1 MSAATAAAPLPQPPR
16 VVPAA
21 MGVSHHHNPGPPSP
35 SKEVRRALARSP
47 SVLFHVETE
56 MLRLLRRVCVTVSSM
71 LWVLLR
77 IASWCALTAEF
88 VRCACAFLETRVLL
102 PSKRC

>member
-1 MSAATAAAPLPQPPR
+1 MYGKKAERRSSREEMSAATAAAPLPQPPR

-47 SVLFHVETE
+47 SVLFHVETD
-56 MLRLLRRVCVTVSSM
+56 VAFVASS
-71 LWVLLR
+71 LCHCKLNAVGV
-77 IASWCALTAEF
+77 ATYS
-88 VRCACAFLETRVLL
+88 
-102 PSKRC
+102 